1 MEKELETIFIVL
13 EYEKNIPI
21 LDLHTTRPE
30 DVETA
35 IANFLLELIHKNEHA
50 AQIIY
55 GGSGTGILK
64 QKTIDFLNKN
74 EHEKDRTYKLVKA
87 WKESVLQ
94 AAGGRC
100 LVILEG

>member
-13 EYEKNIPI
+13 EYEKNVPI
-21 LDLHTTRPE
+21 LDLHSIRPE
-30 DVETA
+30 NVETVV
-35 IANFLLELIHKNEHA
+35 ANFLLELVNKNEHA

-55 GGSGTGILK
+55 GRSGSGILK

-74 EHEKDRTYKLVKA
+74 VREKDVNYKFVKA
-87 WKESVLQ
+87 WREAVLEG
-94 AAGGRC
+94 AGGRC

>member
-13 EYEKNIPI
+13 EYKKNVPI
-21 LDLHTTRPE
+21 LDLHSTRPE
-30 DVETA
+30 EVET
-35 IANFLLELIHKNEHA
+35 IVANFLLELINKNEHA

-55 GGSGTGILK
+55 GGSGSGILK

-74 EHEKDRTYKLVKA
+74 VREKNANYKFVKA
-87 WKESVLQ
+87 WKEAVLEG
-94 AAGGRC
+94 AGGRC